1 MKNIPFLYLFI
12 SVVCFSQKMPN
23 NTLSLEESLG
33 YIKKYHPIIK
43 QAKLIVNTNQATL
56 LKARGA
62 FDPKI
67 EVDYSN
73 KNFKNTEYYK
83 TLVSSFK
90 IPTWYGIELKAS
102 YENNSGKYLNPQ
114 YKTPKNGLYNV
125 GVSVPLARN
134 LFINKRMATLKKA
147 KIYTKQSR
155 LEQQLAVNT
164 ILFDAISTYLN
175 WTQYYQQYS
184 VFKNYYA
191 NAIIRHKNV
200 IKNFKAGDKAA
211 VDTLETSINL
221 ENRKLDLEK
230 ARIKQ
235 LKSKVAFSN
244 YLWINNN
251 IPMELKNNMI
261 PDIATFSKIDK
272 LLKTVEINLD
282 ENNIEQHPKLKL
294 LALKKNNL
302 QINKRLKI
310 NNLLPKVDFQYNLLS
325 SKVHNFD
332 DFSTFN
338 VSNYKNSLQVSLP
351 LFLRKSRGDLKIAKL
366 KLQDL
371 DFEISATKI
380 ILQNK
385 IKATKQ
391 EIVSYQKQHNIL
403 KNLVNNYKTIVK
415 SEERKFSLGESSL
428 FLINYREVKLIETN
442 LKAIKNE
449 YEYAKTKS
457 KLLKLLGKL
466 TNI

>member
-1 MKNIPFLYLFI
+1 
-12 SVVCFSQKMPN
+12 MPN
-23 NTLSLEESLG
+23 NTISLEESLG
-33 YIKKYHPIIK
+33 YVKKYHPIIK
-43 QAKLIVNTNQATL
+43 QAKLIVNTNQAKL
-56 LKARGA
+56 LKARGG

-125 GVSVPLARN
+125 GVSVSLAKN

-147 KIYTKQSR
+147 KIYTKQSK
-155 LEQQLAVNT
+155 LEQQLLVNT
-164 ILFDAISTYLN
+164 ILFDAISAYLN

-184 VFKNYYA
+184 VFQNYYA
-191 NAIIRHKNV
+191 NATIRHHNV

-230 ARIKQ
+230 ARIKH

-272 LLKTVEINLD
+272 LLKIVENDFNKID
-282 ENNIEQHPKLKL
+282 ENDLEQHPKLKL
-294 LALKKNNL
+294 LGLKKNNL

-310 NNLLPKVDFQYNLLS
+310 NNLLPKIDFQYNLLS
-325 SKVHNFD
+325 SEVHNFD
-332 DFSTFN
+332 SFN
-338 VSNYKNSLQVSLP
+338 ASNYKNSLQVSVP
-351 LFLRKSRGDLKIAKL
+351 LFLRKSRGDLKIAKI

-371 DFEISATKI
+371 DFEISSTKI

-403 KNLVNNYKTIVK
+403 KNLVNNYKRIVK

>member
-1 MKNIPFLYLFI
+1 MKNISFLYLFI
-12 SVVCFSQKMPN
+12 SFVSFSQNMPN
-23 NTLSLEESLG
+23 NILSLEESLG

-43 QAKLIVNTNQATL
+43 QAKLIVNTNQAKL
-56 LKARGA
+56 LKARGS

-73 KNFKNTEYYK
+73 KKIKNTEYYK

-90 IPTWYGIELKAS
+90 IPTWYGIELKGS
-102 YENNSGKYLNPQ
+102 YENNSGKYLNNQ

-147 KIYTKQSR
+147 KIYTKQSG
-155 LEQQLAVNT
+155 LEQQLLVNT
-164 ILFDAISTYLN
+164 ILFDAISAYLN
-175 WTQYYQQYS
+175 WTQYYQQYN

-191 NAIIRHKNV
+191 NANIRHNNV

-230 ARIKQ
+230 ARIKH
-235 LKSKVAFSN
+235 LKSKLAFSN

-261 PDIATFSKIDK
+261 PDITTFSKVDK
-272 LLKTVEINLD
+272 LLKITEIDVDKNDL
-282 ENNIEQHPKLKL
+282 EQHPKLKL

-325 SKVHNFD
+325 SEVNNFD
-332 DFSTFN
+332 SFN
-338 VSNYKNSLQVSLP
+338 ASNYKNSLQVSVP
-351 LFLRKSRGDLKIAKL
+351 LFLRKSRGELKIAKI

-371 DFEISATKI
+371 DFEISSTKI

-403 KNLVNNYKTIVK
+403 TNLVSNYKTIVK

>member
-1 MKNIPFLYLFI
+1 MKNISFLYLFI
-12 SVVCFSQKMPN
+12 SFVSFSQNMPN
-23 NTLSLEESLG
+23 NILSLEESLG

-43 QAKLIVNTNQATL
+43 QAKLIVNTNQAKL
-56 LKARGA
+56 LKARGS

-73 KNFKNTEYYK
+73 KKFKNTEYYK

-90 IPTWYGIELKAS
+90 IPTWYGIELKGS
-102 YENNSGKYLNPQ
+102 YENNSGKYLNNQ
-114 YKTPKNGLYNV
+114 YETPKNGLYNV

-147 KIYTKQSR
+147 KIYTKQSG
-155 LEQQLAVNT
+155 LEQQLLVNT
-164 ILFDAISTYLN
+164 ILFDAISAYLN
-175 WTQYYQQYS
+175 WTQYYQQYN

-191 NAIIRHKNV
+191 NANIRHNNV

-230 ARIKQ
+230 ARIKH
-235 LKSKVAFSN
+235 LKSKLAFSN

-261 PDIATFSKIDK
+261 PDITTFSKVDK
-272 LLKTVEINLD
+272 LLKITEIDVDKNDL
-282 ENNIEQHPKLKL
+282 EQHPKLKL

-325 SKVHNFD
+325 SEVNNFD
-332 DFSTFN
+332 SFN
-338 VSNYKNSLQVSLP
+338 ASNYKNSLQVSVP
-351 LFLRKSRGDLKIAKL
+351 LFLRKSRGELKIAKI

-371 DFEISATKI
+371 DFEIASTKI

-391 EIVSYQKQHNIL
+391 EIVSYQKQQNIL

>member
-1 MKNIPFLYLFI
+1 MKNISFLYLFI
-12 SVVCFSQKMPN
+12 SFVSFSQNMPN
-23 NTLSLEESLG
+23 NTISLEESLG
-33 YIKKYHPIIK
+33 YVKKYHPIIK
-43 QAKLIVNTNQATL
+43 QAKLIVNTNQAKL
-56 LKARGA
+56 LKARGG

-90 IPTWYGIELKAS
+90 VPTWYGIELKAS

-125 GVSVPLARN
+125 GVSVSLAKN

-147 KIYTKQSR
+147 KIYTKQSK
-155 LEQQLAVNT
+155 LEQQLLVNT
-164 ILFDAISTYLN
+164 VLFDAISAYLN

-184 VFKNYYA
+184 VFQNYYT
-191 NAIIRHKNV
+191 NATIRHHNV

-230 ARIKQ
+230 ARIKH
-235 LKSKVAFSN
+235 LKSKLAFSN

-261 PDIATFSKIDK
+261 PDITTFYKVDK
-272 LLKTVEINLD
+272 LLKTSEIDLD
-282 ENNIEQHPKLKL
+282 KNDLEQHPKLKL

-310 NNLLPKVDFQYNLLS
+310 NNLLPKIDFQYNLLS
-325 SKVHNFD
+325 SEVNNFD
-332 DFSTFN
+332 SFN
-338 VSNYKNSLQVSLP
+338 ASNYKNSLQVSVP
-351 LFLRKSRGDLKIAKL
+351 LFLRKARGDLKIAKI

-391 EIVSYQKQHNIL
+391 EILSYQKQHNIL
-403 KNLVNNYKTIVK
+403 QNLVNNYKTIVK

>member
-1 MKNIPFLYLFI
+1 
-12 SVVCFSQKMPN
+12 MPN
-23 NTLSLEESLG
+23 NTISLEESLG
-33 YIKKYHPIIK
+33 YVKKYHPIIK
-43 QAKLIVNTNQATL
+43 QAKLIVNTNQAKL
-56 LKARGA
+56 LKARGG

-125 GVSVPLARN
+125 GVSVSLAKN

-147 KIYTKQSR
+147 KIYTKQSK
-155 LEQQLAVNT
+155 LEQQLLVNT
-164 ILFDAISTYLN
+164 ILFDAISAYLN

-184 VFKNYYA
+184 VFQNYYA
-191 NAIIRHKNV
+191 NATIRHHNV

-230 ARIKQ
+230 ARIKH

-272 LLKTVEINLD
+272 LLKIVEIDLD
-282 ENNIEQHPKLKL
+282 ENKLEQHPKLKL

-325 SKVHNFD
+325 SEVHNFD

-338 VSNYKNSLQVSLP
+338 VSNYKNSLQVSVP
-351 LFLRKSRGDLKIAKL
+351 LFLRKARGDLKIAKI

-371 DFEISATKI
+371 DFEISSTKI

-391 EIVSYQKQHNIL
+391 EIVSYEKQHNIL
-403 KNLVNNYKTIVK
+403 QNLVNNYKRIVK

>member
-1 MKNIPFLYLFI
+1 
-12 SVVCFSQKMPN
+12 MPN
-23 NTLSLEESLG
+23 NTISLEESLG
-33 YIKKYHPIIK
+33 YVKKYHPIIK
-43 QAKLIVNTNQATL
+43 QAKLIVNTNQAKL
-56 LKARGA
+56 LKARGG

-90 IPTWYGIELKAS
+90 VPTWYGIELKAS

-125 GVSVPLARN
+125 GVSVSLAKN

-147 KIYTKQSR
+147 KIYTKQSK
-155 LEQQLAVNT
+155 LEQQLLVNT
-164 ILFDAISTYLN
+164 VLFDAISAYLN

-184 VFKNYYA
+184 VFQNYYT
-191 NAIIRHKNV
+191 NATIRHHNV

-230 ARIKQ
+230 ARIKH
-235 LKSKVAFSN
+235 LKSKLAFSN

-261 PDIATFSKIDK
+261 PDITTFYKVDK
-272 LLKTVEINLD
+272 LLKTSEIDLD
-282 ENNIEQHPKLKL
+282 KNDLEQHPKLKL

-310 NNLLPKVDFQYNLLS
+310 NNLLPKIDFQYNLLS
-325 SKVHNFD
+325 SEVNNFD
-332 DFSTFN
+332 SFN
-338 VSNYKNSLQVSLP
+338 ASNYKNSLQVSVP
-351 LFLRKSRGDLKIAKL
+351 LFLRKARGDLKIAKI

-391 EIVSYQKQHNIL
+391 EILSYQKQHNIL
-403 KNLVNNYKTIVK
+403 QNLVNNYKTIVK

>member
-1 MKNIPFLYLFI
+1 
-12 SVVCFSQKMPN
+12 MPN
-23 NTLSLEESLG
+23 NILSLEESLG
-33 YIKKYHPIIK
+33 YVKKYHPIIK
-43 QAKLIVNTNQATL
+43 QAKLIVNTNQAKL

-90 IPTWYGIELKAS
+90 IPTWYGIELKGS

-125 GVSVPLARN
+125 GISIPLAKN

-147 KIYTKQSR
+147 KIYTKQSG
-155 LEQQLAVNT
+155 LEQQLLVNNV
-164 ILFDAISTYLN
+164 LFDAISAYLN

-184 VFKNYYA
+184 VFKNYYT
-191 NAIIRHKNV
+191 NATIRHNNV

-221 ENRKLDLEK
+221 ENRKLDLEE
-230 ARIKQ
+230 ARIKH
-235 LKSKVAFSN
+235 LKSKLAFSN
-244 YLWINNN
+244 FLWINNN

-261 PDIATFSKIDK
+261 PDISTFSKVDN
-272 LLKTVEINLD
+272 LLKTAEINLD
-282 ENNIEQHPKLKL
+282 ENDLEQHPKLKL
-294 LALKKNNL
+294 LGLKKNNL

-325 SKVHNFD
+325 SEVNNFD
-332 DFSTFN
+332 SFN
-338 VSNYKNSLQVSLP
+338 ASNYKNSLQVSVP
-351 LFLRKSRGDLKIAKL
+351 LFLRKSRGDLKIAKI

-371 DFEISATKI
+371 DFEISSTKI

-391 EIVSYQKQHNIL
+391 EIVSYQKQQNIL
-403 KNLVNNYKTIVK
+403 TNLVSNYKTIVK

-457 KLLKLLGKL
+457 KLIKLLGKL
-466 TNI
+466 TDI